1 MTEGNEVHAVA
12 EVAKAGAAVSGF
24 WGIALIVLGIL
35 CIAAPFVA
43 GAFTTMMI
51 AVSMIAAGAVIIF
64 GALQADSWGIGI
76 FASLMGVAT
85 ALAGAYML
93 AHPVLGLVTITLALA
108 IYFFVDGISQII
120 GAFQARPADGWV
132 WFLTGGIIS
141 MVLGYMIYSDW
152 PFSGAWLVGTLV
164 GIRLLFGGMTMMM
177 IGGTQAAV
185 ADVIESA

>member
-1 MTEGNEVHAVA
+1 MTEGNEVHPVA
-12 EVAKAGAAVSGF
+12 DVAKAGAAVSGF
-24 WGIALIVLGIL
+24 WGIALVVLGIV

-51 AVSMIAAGAVIIF
+51 AVSMIAAGGVIIF

-120 GAFQARPADGWV
+120 GGFRARPADGWV

-141 MVLGYMIYSDW
+141 MALGYMIYSDW
-152 PFSGAWLVGTLV
+152 PFSGAWLIGTLV

-185 ADVIESA
+185 ADVIENA

>member
-35 CIAAPFVA
+35 CVAAPFVA

-64 GALQADSWGIGI
+64 GALRADSWGIGI
-76 FASLMGVAT
+76 FASLMGAVT

-93 AHPVLGLVTITLALA
+93 AHPVLGLVSITLALA
-108 IYFFVDGISQII
+108 IYFFVDGVSQII
-120 GAFQARPADGWV
+120 GAFKARPADGWV
-132 WFLTGGIIS
+132 WFLLGGIIS
-141 MVLGYMIYSDW
+141 MALGYMIYSDW

-185 ADVIESA
+185 ADVIENA